1 MDELIGNE
9 QCHAGKFIE
18 GVASQCNLDEGHDGA
33 HEYYKG
39 LMGMRVFN
47 K

>member
-1 MDELIGNE
+1 MTNQSTR
-9 QCHAGKFIE
+9 QCTAGKFID
-18 GVASQCNLDEGHDGA
+18 GVPSQCNLDEGHEGP

-39 LMGMRVFN
+39 VMGVRVA